1 MNTNALL
8 KQGIAALK
16 AGQKTEACR
25 LLKQVVEQDKD
36 NEAAWL
42 WLSGAMDTDH
52 ERIRCLR
59 ETLRINPNNEHA
71 RHGLE
76 KLESKVPASQSSS
89 SQPKSSPFLLAEIS
103 ERAARPGHRAT
114 GFQESITDFDP

>member
-1 MNTNALL
+1 MMNTNALL

-76 KLESKVPASQSSS
+76 KLESKFPHLNRHRVNHKV
-89 SQPKSSPFLLAEIS
+89 KSLPSYRNF
-103 ERAARPGHRAT
+103 
-114 GFQESITDFDP
+114 